1 MRPSCP
7 NESCSNY
14 NQANSQS
21 IVRNGKDERGKQ
33 RYLCKTCDRT
43 FTTKT
48 QSKSKAHHHKKGQ
61 KGIKS
66 MRGRPEMYSEVKA
79 KVSLTLTPTAVE
91 GLDSLSSSLNLSRSE
106 FVERIGRAII
116 PIQSNLPKQ

>member
-1 MRPSCP
+1 MKPSCP

-14 NQANSQS
+14 NQGNSQFV
-21 IVRNGKDERGKQ
+21 VRNGKDERGKQ

-43 FTTKT
+43 FTAKT
-48 QSKSKAHHHKKGQ
+48 QAKKKAHQRKKGQ

-79 KVSLTLTPTAVE
+79 KVSFTLTPTAVE
-91 GLDSLSSSLNLSRSE
+91 GLDSLSSALNLSRSE
-106 FVERIGRAII
+106 LVERIGRAII
-116 PIQSNLPKQ
+116 PIQSTLPKQ

>member
-1 MRPSCP
+1 MKPLCP

-21 IVRNGKDERGKQ
+21 VVRNGKDTRGKQ
-33 RYLCKTCDRT
+33 RYLCNICDRT
-43 FTTKT
+43 FTAKT
-48 QSKSKAHHHKKGQ
+48 QLKNKAHHHKKGQ

-79 KVSLTLTPTAVE
+79 KVSFTLTPTAVK
-91 GLDSLSSSLNLSRSE
+91 GLDDLSSSLNLSRSE
-106 FVERIGRAII
+106 FIERIGRAII
-116 PIQSNLPKQ
+116 PVQPNMPKQ